1 MGVLVARGTCQ
12 AEMRRRTEER
22 GDKRPEDVIKVGIDV
37 GVFDDTAFM
46 RCEEV
51 VEFFLVREREG
62 KDVRGREGE
71 EDGETR
77 EWYGPG
83 SFCHSSLSFGVEG

>member
-1 MGVLVARGTCQ
+1 
-12 AEMRRRTEER
+12 MRRRTEER
-22 GDKRPEDVIKVGIDV
+22 GDNRPEDVIKVGIDV

-51 VEFFLVREREG
+51 VEFILVREREG
-62 KDVRGREGE
+62 NDVRGREGE

-77 EWYGPG
+77 EWYGCFIIISV
-83 SFCHSSLSFGVEG
+83 SFSVGDA